1 MAEPTTPRR
10 GLGRGLSAL
19 MADLGSDL
27 SRERHQDRPDPGP
40 APDRMLPIGALTA
53 NPDQPRRYFAEEGLD
68 ELAASIRTKGIIQPL
83 IARPD
88 PADPTRYQIVA
99 GERRWRAAQR
109 AGLTE
114 LPVILRDYDDTEL
127 LEIAIIENV
136 QRADLNPIDE
146 GSAYRQLMDR
156 FGHTQEQVA
165 VALGKSRSH
174 VANQMRLLGLPDD
187 VQAMVADQR
196 LTAGHARPLIG
207 HPDASALARRIVE
220 RRLSAREAEALSKGP
235 MKPPVK
241 RPGLEKDDDTRAIEG
256 ELSAVLRM
264 GVRIDHAAPG
274 EGGRMTITFRSLEQ
288 LDDLLGRLSG
298 S

>member
-1 MAEPTTPRR
+1 MAETPSARR

-27 SRERHQDRPDPGP
+27 SREPEAP
-40 APDRMLPIGALTA
+40 APAADRMLPIEALVA
-53 NPDQPRRYFAEEGLD
+53 NPDQPRRAFDEDRLE
-68 ELAASIRTKGIIQPL
+68 ELAASIRAKGVIQPL
-83 IARPD
+83 IVRPD
-88 PADPTRYQIVA
+88 PADPLRHQIVA

-114 LPVILRDYDDTEL
+114 LPVILRDYGDAEL

-146 GSAYRQLMDR
+146 GAAYRALMDR

-165 VALGKSRSH
+165 SALGKSRSH
-174 VANQMRLLGLPDD
+174 VANQMRLLGLPAD
-187 VQAMVADQR
+187 VQAMVADQS

-220 RRLSAREAEALSKGP
+220 RRLSAREAEALTRT
-235 MKPPVK
+235 PP
-241 RPGLEKDDDTRAIEG
+241 RPAPRVPREEKDADTRAIEG

-264 GVRIDHAAPG
+264 AVRIDHGAAG
-274 EGGRMTITFRSLEQ
+274 DGGRMTITYKSLEQ

-298 S
+298 G